1 MRLRVEKVDVLGQN
15 KSIESLM
22 YLKTLAFMVG
32 STTMYGGIFY
42 QVNLLPWI
50 TIPSSKK
57 YWYCGIIA
65 MFQFSAGSPQHIY
78 QDMQNYVAIGL
89 MKLYRSNPSDK
100 LIHNSICVVF

>member
-1 MRLRVEKVDVLGQN
+1 
-15 KSIESLM
+15 
-22 YLKTLAFMVG
+22 MVG

-65 MFQFSAGSPQHIY
+65 MF
-78 QDMQNYVAIGL
+78 
-89 MKLYRSNPSDK
+89 
-100 LIHNSICVVF
+100 